1 MEAQINRLSTY
12 RSFRILLILSL
23 ALLVMVSLSACG
35 PAPGPAKKAVSSRY
49 GGTINYFLGEPV
61 AIDPAFVTDGEGIEV
76 AKQLFD
82 GLVDYDPKTLAL
94 KPAVARRWRSN
105 KAGNEWTFWLRRGVR
120 FHDGREVTARDFIY
134 AWERVAA
141 KKTGSEVAYHLAPI
155 KGFAAMQKGRT
166 AHLTG
171 LSAAGKYILKVKL
184 NYPFADFP
192 VTLGHPVFSPAPKAA
207 VAKGKLK
214 YGDMPV
220 GNGPFAMDGAW
231 RHEKGIALKRFKR
244 YYAAKP
250 YLDGVN
256 FKIFNNQQAGFL
268 DFNGGG
274 LDYAPIPQGQI
285 KATLTQFGSRAIVGR
300 PQLVLNFFGL
310 NLRKAPFK
318 GNVPLGQAI
327 NYAVNRNA
335 IATNIYE
342 AAYLP
347 AGGIVPPAIQD
358 YKRPSDAYTYSP
370 AKAKRLLKE
379 AGYPGGKGLPTL
391 KLIYGAGRGY
401 EEPAQVVQEN
411 LRSLGVNVELEG
423 LEFGAFIEA
432 MGKGNMSIFAAS
444 WQGDY
449 PLRDSFLWPLFYSK
463 SSDNMVGFADKKID
477 SRLLAARKEP
487 NAAKRRRLYDQVEV
501 DVLNKAP
508 IVPFVYVGTSVIHSA
523 RVKGFVRTGLD
534 YTPLDRVWLTKD

>member
-1 MEAQINRLSTY
+1 MSTY
-12 RSFRILLILSL
+12 RSRRVLLVPALALLLIL
-23 ALLVMVSLSACG
+23 SLSACG
-35 PAPGPAKKAVSSRY
+35 PAKRPAGKGASPRY

-61 AIDPAFVTDGEGIEV
+61 AIDPAFVTEGEGAEV
-76 AKQLFD
+76 VKQLFD

-105 KAGNEWTFWLRRGVR
+105 KAGSVWTFWLRRGVR
-120 FHDGREVTARDFIY
+120 FHNGREVTAGDFIY

-155 KGFAAMQKGRT
+155 KGFDQMQAGRA
-166 AHLTG
+166 AHLSG
-171 LSAAGKYILKVKL
+171 LSAVGKYTLKVKL

-192 VTLGHPVFSPAPKAA
+192 VTLGHPVFSPVPKEA
-207 VAKGKLK
+207 VARVKLK
-214 YGDMPV
+214 YGDRPV

-231 RHEKGIALKRFKR
+231 RHEQGISLKRFKR

-250 YLDGVN
+250 YLDGIN
-256 FKIFNNQQAGFL
+256 FKIYNNGQAGFL
-268 DFNGGG
+268 DFAGGG

-285 KATLTQFGSRAIVGR
+285 KATVTQFGSNAIVGR
-300 PQLVLNFFGL
+300 PQLALNFFGL

-318 GNVPLGQAI
+318 GKVKLGQAI
-327 NYAVNRNA
+327 NYAINRNA

-342 AAYLP
+342 GAYLP

-358 YKRPSDAYTYSP
+358 YKRPSDAYAYSP

-401 EEPAQVVQEN
+401 EEPAQAVQEN
-411 LRSLGVNVELEG
+411 LRSLGVNVELVG

-432 MGKGNMSIFAAS
+432 MGKGDMSIFAAS
-444 WQGDY
+444 WQADY
-449 PLRDSFLWPLFYSK
+449 PLRDTFLYPLFYSK
-463 SSDNMVGFADKKID
+463 SGDNMVGFADKKID
-477 SRLLAARKEP
+477 SLLLEARKEP
-487 NAAKRRRLYDQVEV
+487 DAAKRRRLYDRVEV
-501 DVLNKAP
+501 DVLKKAP
-508 IVPFVYVGTSVIHSA
+508 IVPFAYVGTSVVHSS

-534 YTPLDRVWLTKD
+534 YTPLERVWLTKD